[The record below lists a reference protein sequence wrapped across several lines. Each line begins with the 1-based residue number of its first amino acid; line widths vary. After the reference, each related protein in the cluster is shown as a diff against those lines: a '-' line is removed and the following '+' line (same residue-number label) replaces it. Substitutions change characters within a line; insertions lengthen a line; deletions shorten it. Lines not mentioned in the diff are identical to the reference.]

1 MNLKIGAVI
10 RELRTKHG
18 ITQEKLA
25 GHLGISV
32 QAVSRWESE
41 TCYPDLEFVPKI
53 ANYFRVSADYLLG
66 INQYD
71 TAETATDYEHQ
82 WTAAVK
88 NADHRLAL
96 GIITE
101 ALTVMPKNHGLMM
114 KKIMSLLIAAGIAE
128 EENRPEDMEKAIR
141 ECETLVNII
150 LTESTSERL
159 RCEAQM
165 YLITIRSLG
174 GEWKSVKKLSDDL
187 PDIRQTKNCQ
197 LADFYVPSNEE
208 HELCLRT
215 FLHELFFHFFVTSK
229 NLLSLPQLS
238 SEERAMTAKKLVEI
252 LDLVTDGS
260 YGEFELYLDTVYG
273 ILYEQTG
280 NEQYRFAPDYYKRRY
295 EKLPETLVYEKGFFK
310 GCIFEHSQTIRSVD
324 GSAK

>member
-71 TAETATDYEHQ
+71 TAETAADYERQ

-96 GIITE
+96 EIITE

-174 GEWKSVKKLSDDL
+174 GEWKNVKKLSDDL

-238 SEERAMTAKKLVEI
+238 SEEKAMTAKKLVEI